1 MYSNNIDTNMYV
13 FFLSPGIFTTKWVW
27 RQFFYS
33 RCGIKQFMNDFCPQK
48 TFMSSIWMSSCFF
61 SIRNHIFQRRII
73 EREKNLFSRNKSRA
87 HATFFYH
94 FFLKQTDRWLIHV
107 SFANFVCLGNPIIH
121 YLNLLINFF
130 LNFDSDNVIQGR
142 NVCIF
147 DFNWI
152 IQNECNMKFGLHA
165 SIIFQLWI
173 CFNHKLSINQ

>member
-1 MYSNNIDTNMYV
+1 MAFRLYSIYMYV
-13 FFLSPGIFTTKWVW
+13 ISKFLCRDEDSFLELSMVVYFYIAWFWNVFEQYWYKHVCFFLSPGIFTTKWVW

-94 FFLKQTDRWLIHV
+94 FFLNSLFDD
-107 SFANFVCLGNPIIH
+107 SFMCRLQILFVWE
-121 YLNLLINFF
+121 
-130 LNFDSDNVIQGR
+130 IQ
-142 NVCIF
+142 
-147 DFNWI
+147 
-152 IQNECNMKFGLHA
+152 
-165 SIIFQLWI
+165 
-173 CFNHKLSINQ
+173 